1 MKKRLLIVDR
11 DSIFSKGLKYSL
23 EQLNYEVDRLF
34 HGTAMLQVLE
44 NRERDYDM
52 FIVDIDIRD
61 MDGLRLIKDVR
72 NLTHVPL
79 IATGQAEQDIIR
91 IMALENGADDFL
103 DKPYSKDEL
112 KARIRAIFRR
122 IEYEESKA
130 EINHIIQVKDFTVD
144 TLKRKVLA
152 AGKQLY
158 LTATEFQIF
167 LVLISNPGI
176 TLTREEILEN
186 IWGADFFCDIRSI
199 DVHITKIREKL
210 DDTIGKPEY
219 IGTKWGE
226 GYFFNNL

>member
-79 IATGQAEQDIIR
+79 IATGQAEQDITR
-91 IMALENGADDFL
+91 IMALE
-103 DKPYSKDEL
+103 KDRKSTRLNSSHVAISYAVFCL
-112 KARIRAIFRR
+112 K
-122 IEYEESKA
+122 K
-130 EINHIIQVKDFTVD
+130 K
-144 TLKRKVLA
+144 
-152 AGKQLY
+152 
-158 LTATEFQIF
+158 
-167 LVLISNPGI
+167 
-176 TLTREEILEN
+176 
-186 IWGADFFCDIRSI
+186 
-199 DVHITKIREKL
+199 
-210 DDTIGKPEY
+210 
-219 IGTKWGE
+219 
-226 GYFFNNL
+226 